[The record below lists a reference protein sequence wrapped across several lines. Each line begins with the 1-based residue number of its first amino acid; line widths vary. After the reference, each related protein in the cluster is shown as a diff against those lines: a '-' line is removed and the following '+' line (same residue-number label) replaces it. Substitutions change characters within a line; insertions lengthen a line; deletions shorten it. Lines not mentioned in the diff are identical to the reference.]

1 MWEDIHKF
9 ITEIEPLLLIIIPA
23 IFATGIKINNKI
35 KEKREELEKEN
46 DVKNREKFLEW
57 EHKESMLTTDRIKTV
72 CNYYRDIGNMDLVNY
87 IQFENGTSATSKLC
101 NMFLSCLAE
110 DDRFGSIPKMLPSI
124 QRVPYSR
131 LSTWINNVLSSPDEI
146 YKVTSRSEF
155 TEDYSS
161 FIAGSDEV
169 ESFISG
175 SVKDANGVLI
185 GICTFFFNTEN
196 YHCEKDNTEAVK
208 HCIET
213 FKSFITSVETVFLS
227 YNDARDKKKEELNL
241 K

>member
-57 EHKESMLTTDRIKTV
+57 EHKESMLTIDRVKTV

-110 DDRFGSIPKMLPSI
+110 DDRFGSIPK
-124 QRVPYSR
+124 
-131 LSTWINNVLSSPDEI
+131 
-146 YKVTSRSEF
+146 K
-155 TEDYSS
+155 
-161 FIAGSDEV
+161 
-169 ESFISG
+169 
-175 SVKDANGVLI
+175 I
-185 GICTFFFNTEN
+185 GRA
-196 YHCEKDNTEAVK
+196 HV
-208 HCIET
+208 
-213 FKSFITSVETVFLS
+213 
-227 YNDARDKKKEELNL
+227 
-241 K
+241 